1 MISFRTAATDATFA
15 VRRASPSPVQKPGG
29 DVIGAVEPAERSAAM
44 VQGIADLYETKP
56 DFHQRFGSPA
66 TARFAATAL
75 RLHVGDLP

>member
-1 MISFRTAATDATFA
+1 
-15 VRRASPSPVQKPGG
+15 
-29 DVIGAVEPAERSAAM
+29 M